1 MYFDKEQD
9 YYYLKRCQIED
20 SKKPILLQGEGNDL
34 VAYSDVPYARF
45 ALIFGGRDEDRPSEE
60 IEAVDFI
67 GVKSI
72 RAKGKRLTTREVAK
86 IEELPPLREPEP
98 TPDTSLEPDEY
109 DFSMSQEEEMDEE
122 GLKQTSLF
130 DHELE

>member
-1 MYFDKEQD
+1 M
-9 YYYLKRCQIED
+9 
-20 SKKPILLQGEGNDL
+20 
-34 VAYSDVPYARF
+34 
-45 ALIFGGRDEDRPSEE
+45 
-60 IEAVDFI
+60 
-67 GVKSI
+67 
-72 RAKGKRLTTREVAK
+72 AK

-98 TPDTSLEPDEY
+98 TPDTSLEVDEY